1 MKLTVVIPAYN
12 EEKTIGKVI
21 KEIPN
26 TIPSIDKIDV
36 IVIDDGSID
45 NTAEVARNAGA
56 KVYSFKHNK
65 GRAKAVAEG
74 FARFLE
80 NDSDILVLTDADDQY
95 DSQEI
100 PLLVEPIVQKKAD
113 MVLGDRQ
120 VKKLDHMKFGNKI
133 GNIMVT
139 KTLSALIGMDISD
152 AQSGFRSYTRETI
165 ARLHIFSNYTF
176 TQETLIELKYKKLRM
191 INVPI
196 TFRKRADKSRLIS
209 NIFSYAY
216 KTLTIVTA
224 TLVFYKSFKFF
235 GILSGILF
243 GIGGG
248 FSIFV
253 LNHFYN
259 TGSVAPYYPSAML
272 AVLFLIVA
280 SVSALMAIISSIMGR
295 QSLLLEELL
304 YLVRTNQTTS
314 KSNKDVISK
323 KSKSEAK
330 NF

>member
-1 MKLTVVIPAYN
+1 MKLTIVIPAYN

-36 IVIDDGSID
+36 IVIDDGSTD
-45 NTAEVARNAGA
+45 KTAEVARNVGA

-65 GRAKAVAEG
+65 GLAKAVAEG

-80 NDSDILVLTDADDQY
+80 SDSDILVLTDADDQY
-95 DSQEI
+95 DSREI
-100 PLLVEPIVQKKAD
+100 PLLVDPIIQKKAD

-133 GNIMVT
+133 GNMMVT
-139 KTLSALIGMDISD
+139 KMLSTLIGMDVLD
-152 AQSGFRSYTRETI
+152 AQSAFRSYTRETV

-176 TQETLIELKYKKLRM
+176 TQETLIELKYKKLRI
-191 INVPI
+191 INVPVS
-196 TFRKRADKSRLIS
+196 FRQRTDKSRLIS

-216 KTLTIVTA
+216 KTVTIVAA

-243 GIGGG
+243 GIGTA

-280 SVSALMAIISSIMGR
+280 SVSALMAIVSSIMGR

-304 YLVRTNQTTS
+304 YLVRTNQPTS
-314 KSNKDVISK
+314 KSKDVIPK
-323 KSKSEAK
+323 KIR
-330 NF
+330 